1 MLEGLLVTY
10 AEETDKR
17 AIKSTCGICQVGC
30 GILVNVENGRVTKIE
45 GDPESPLNEGILCSK
60 GLASLEYLYH
70 PDRLREPLKRQ
81 GRRGEGKWVPIS
93 WDEALEIVASEL
105 AKAKNANGAESVVF
119 IFGSFKG
126 GFQGQYV
133 RRFANVFGSPNVA
146 SQGHVC
152 FVPRL
157 NASKVTYGY
166 YAIPDFD
173 YPPNSI
179 IVWGKNLSENLPH
192 VYRRLVKALD
202 RGSKLM
208 VVNPT
213 EIRGKDRADI
223 WLKPRPGSDLALA
236 LGMINVVINEGLYD
250 KAFVENWTTGFDE
263 LRTHVQDYTPE
274 KVSEITWVPA
284 EMVKQASRFY
294 TTNRPACIQW
304 GNAIDH
310 GINNF
315 QTARAISI
323 LRAITGNLEVPGG
336 DIRWSSPPIDPLA
349 PALGLPEKIS
359 PELRQRKV
367 TSPDKILP
375 LTSSV
380 LPQDTIKAIRHG
392 DPYAIRAAYVQ
403 GCNPLL
409 TYSNAKETYQALLGL
424 DFLAVADMFMT
435 PTAALA
441 DIVLPAATYLETD
454 DIVVPSYSLPIA
466 QVQQGVTRVGD
477 CRGDY
482 EILRDL
488 AGKLGLGEYFWDTKE
503 ECLDHILEPAGV
515 SFDELRRIGVLV
527 GSKQYRSYQSQG
539 FPTPSG
545 KVELYSSQLEEWGF
559 SPLPAYHEP
568 PETPQSN
575 PELSKDYPLVLTSCK
590 RGPFR
595 HSSGKQIATLRGSYP
610 EPITRLHPD
619 TASKLGIEE
628 GNWIYVETK
637 RGRIKQKAALVAS
650 LDPRVVFVDY
660 AWWFPEKGTKDL
672 YGWADSNI
680 NILTDDNPPYNQ
692 ETGASNLRGILC
704 RVYKCPA

>member
-1 MLEGLLVTY
+1 MSIHKV
-10 AEETDKR
+10 
-17 AIKSTCGICQVGC
+17 IKSTCGGCQVGC
-30 GILVNVENGRVTKIE
+30 GIWVNVENGQVTKIE
-45 GDPESPLNEGILCSK
+45 GDPESPLNKGILCPK

-70 PDRLREPLKRQ
+70 PDRLRKPLMRQ
-81 GRRGEGKWVPIS
+81 GKRGEGKWQSID
-93 WDEALEIVASEL
+93 WDKALDIVAKEL
-105 AKAKNANGAESVVF
+105 AKAKHAHGAESVVF

-126 GFQGQYV
+126 GFQGQYL

-173 YPPNSI
+173 HPPHSV
-179 IVWGKNLSENLPH
+179 IVWGKNLSENLHH
-192 VYRRLVKALD
+192 VYWRLEKALD

-213 EIRGKDRADI
+213 EIREKDRADI

-236 LGMINVVINEGLYD
+236 LGMINVVIHEELYD
-250 KAFVENWTTGFDE
+250 KAFVENWTIGFDE
-263 LRTHVQDYTPE
+263 LITHVKDYTPE
-274 KVSEITWVPA
+274 KIAEITWVSA

-294 TTNRPACIQW
+294 TTHRPACIQW

-336 DIRWSSPPIDPLA
+336 DIRWSSLPVDPLD
-349 PALGLPEKIS
+349 PALGLPEKIP
-359 PELRQRKV
+359 PEMRQRKV
-367 TSPDKILP
+367 TSPAKILP
-375 LTSSV
+375 LTSYV
-380 LPQDTIKAIRHG
+380 LPQDTIKAMRYG
-392 DPYAIRAAYVQ
+392 DPYPIRAAYVQ
-403 GCNPLL
+403 GCNPLM

-454 DIVVPSYSLPIA
+454 DIVVPAYSLPIV
-466 QVQQGVTRVGD
+466 QVQQGVTRIGD
-477 CRGDY
+477 CRDDY

-488 AGKLGLGEYFWDTKE
+488 AGKLGLGENFWDTKE
-503 ECLDHILEPAGV
+503 ECLDHILEPAGI
-515 SFDELRRIGVLV
+515 SFDEFRRIGVLI

-545 KVELYSSQLEEWGF
+545 KVELYSGQLKAWGF
-559 SPLPAYHEP
+559 DPLPTYYEP
-568 PETPQSN
+568 PETPHSA
-575 PELSKDYPLVLTSCK
+575 PDLYKEYPLVLTSGK
-590 RGPFR
+590 RGCYR
-595 HSSGKQIATLRGSYP
+595 HSSGRQISSLRGSNP
-610 EPITRLHPD
+610 EPVTYIHPQ
-619 TASKLGIEE
+619 TAGSLGIADRDWV
-628 GNWIYVETK
+628 NIETR
-637 RGRIKQKAALVAS
+637 RGTIKQRAILSADI
-650 LDPRVVFVDY
+650 DPRVVAVDY
-660 AWWFPEKGTKDL
+660 AWWFPEDGPADL
-672 YGWADSNI
+672 YGWERSNI
-680 NILTDDNPPYNQ
+680 NILTDDQPPFNR

-704 RVYKCPA
+704 KVYKASE